1 MWNSENWIEVNFLKA
16 RNQGEPP
23 FTVLE
28 QAVYPAAIAI
38 RVSAIFILIAPFL
51 LTSSARF
58 QRSSDVSLSR
68 NLLQKAFPVFGSIA
82 RANRRGTDECD
93 LRAVGLNP
101 AILLFRVAA
110 YLRSHPDRLSFTFLF
125 SLCLWISASDCRRRR
140 RQGPSDDKPSHRR
153 RAYRLELSVLWKKR
167 RTVTLRFWEWG

>member
-1 MWNSENWIEVNFLKA
+1 MELWKLNWSKFPKQGSRVNPLYRTEASRLPGSDSDTRLCYIYPNRPLPFNFLCA
-16 RNQGEPP
+16 FPTFIRCFSLEEP
-23 FTVLE
+23 
-28 QAVYPAAIAI
+28 
-38 RVSAIFILIAPFL
+38 SAE
-51 LTSSARF
+51 S
-58 QRSSDVSLSR
+58 
-68 NLLQKAFPVFGSIA
+68 FPVFGSIA

-167 RTVTLRFWEWG
+167 RTVTRRFWEWG